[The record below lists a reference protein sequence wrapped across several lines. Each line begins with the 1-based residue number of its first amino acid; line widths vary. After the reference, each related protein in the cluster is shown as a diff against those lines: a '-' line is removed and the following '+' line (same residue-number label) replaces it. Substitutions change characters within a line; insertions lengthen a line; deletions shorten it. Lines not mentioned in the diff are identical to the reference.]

1 MQLIRNV
8 FKYLENYSI
17 NNIKLDNFDNESIFN
32 FVNYT
37 PIIDDIVSTNRFSF
51 KIDNIDEPII
61 YNLDSVVNLS
71 DRKSIEIDVFSSSDI
86 DEETII
92 LDLCSGVNG
101 NAIRGSFK
109 NTNSITSGN
118 LMTLVFNLGN
128 INNTRL
134 RHFSNI
140 RSLRLTVP
148 NNDLNICSIEGVN
161 DEYIFTYDD
170 LIQIIKA
177 SNRYILNQ
185 LNMNKLP
192 IDENLFEAI
201 YKYSAYT
208 IWEKFSATPRNTKK
222 GLDYL
227 KKETDDIIKYYL
239 TRGVHPH
246 LIPYTNKG
254 KHRNQNNTISTL
266 DELYDSHKELINIIY
281 VWYTVF

>member
-281 VWYTVF
+281 GYYR

>member
-37 PIIDDIVSTNRFSF
+37 PIIDDIVSTNKFSF
-51 KIDNIDEPII
+51 KIDNINEPII

-86 DEETII
+86 NKETII

-140 RSLRLTVP
+140 RSLKLTVP

-170 LIQIIKA
+170 LIQIVKA

-208 IWEKFSATPRNTKK
+208 IWEKFSVTPRNTKK

-254 KHRNQNNTISTL
+254 KHSNRNNTISTL
-266 DELYDSHKELINIIY
+266 DELYDNHKELINIIY
-281 VWYTVF
+281 NYYR

>member
-17 NNIKLDNFDNESIFN
+17 NNIKLDNFDNESIYN

-51 KIDNIDEPII
+51 KIENINEPII
-61 YNLDSVVNLS
+61 FNLDNVVNLS

-86 DEETII
+86 DKETIN

-140 RSLRLTVP
+140 RSLKLSVP
-148 NNDLNICSIEGVN
+148 NNDLTICSIEGVN

-170 LIQIIKA
+170 LIQIVKA

-185 LNMNKLP
+185 LNMKKLP
-192 IDENLFEAI
+192 VDENLFEAI

-227 KKETDDIIKYYL
+227 KKETDNIIKYYL

-254 KHRNQNNTISTL
+254 NYRNQNNSISTL
-266 DELYDSHKELINIIY
+266 DELYDGHKELINIIY
-281 VWYTVF
+281 NYYR

>member
-17 NNIKLDNFDNESIFN
+17 NNIKLDNFDNESISN

-37 PIIDDIVSTNRFSF
+37 PIIDDIVSTNHFSF

-71 DRKSIEIDVFSSSDI
+71 DRKSIEIDVYSSSDI
-86 DEETII
+86 AEETII

-148 NNDLNICSIEGVN
+148 NSDLNICSIEGVN

-227 KKETDDIIKYYL
+227 KKETDDFIKYYL

-254 KHRNQNNTISTL
+254 RHRNQNNTISTL
-266 DELYDSHKELINIIY
+266 DDLYDNHKELINNIY
-281 VWYTVF
+281 GYYR

>member
-86 DEETII
+86 DEDTII

-109 NTNSITSGN
+109 NANSITSGN

-148 NNDLNICSIEGVN
+148 NSDLNICSIEGVN

-170 LIQIIKA
+170 LIQIVKA

-266 DELYDSHKELINIIY
+266 DELYDNHKELINIIY
-281 VWYTVF
+281 GYYR

>member
-192 IDENLFEAI
+192 VDENLFEAI

-266 DELYDSHKELINIIY
+266 DDLYDSHKELINIIY
-281 VWYTVF
+281 GYYR

>member
-17 NNIKLDNFDNESIFN
+17 NNIKLDNFDNESISN

-37 PIIDDIVSTNRFSF
+37 PIIDDIVSTNHFSF

-71 DRKSIEIDVFSSSDI
+71 DRKSIEIDVYSSSDI
-86 DEETII
+86 DEDTII

-148 NNDLNICSIEGVN
+148 NSDLNICSIEGVN

-227 KKETDDIIKYYL
+227 KKETDDFIKYYL

-254 KHRNQNNTISTL
+254 RHRNQNNTISTL
-266 DELYDSHKELINIIY
+266 DDLYDNHKELINNIY
-281 VWYTVF
+281 GYYR